1 MTSQLPDAI
10 RQQLADLAR
19 ELDDHSHGTI
29 ACEVLRTLVA
39 ISQSNADSGDWELIN
54 GTLAD
59 MAEALDVFQPH
70 RQIRKVD
77 IFGSAR
83 TPEDDPIYALT
94 LDVAAQAVAC
104 GFEVMT
110 GAGPGVMEAANRGA
124 GAGQSFG
131 LNVQLPFEQSANPYI
146 DGDEKL
152 LTFRHFHTR
161 KLFFLRETDAIVV
174 MPGGFGTLDELF
186 EGLTLIQTSKNPPVP
201 IVLLCPQGDDYW
213 ERWHS
218 YVDRALLDRGLIS
231 AEDNGLYTTATTA
244 EEALHQIQDFYRVF
258 HASRFRGEHLQL
270 LLHYELPAS
279 ELREINARFQD
290 LLLGGTI
297 TSLLCQDESGR
308 SRHCLEFWFDQTK
321 VGRLY
326 ALIQYLNNLTLPALS
341 QQEPPLSSL
350 GQAA

>member
-1 MTSQLPDAI
+1 M
-10 RQQLADLAR
+10 
-19 ELDDHSHGTI
+19 
-29 ACEVLRTLVA
+29 
-39 ISQSNADSGDWELIN
+39 
-54 GTLAD
+54 
-59 MAEALDVFQPH
+59 
-70 RQIRKVD
+70 
-77 IFGSAR
+77 
-83 TPEDDPIYALT
+83 
-94 LDVAAQAVAC
+94 
-104 GFEVMT
+104 
-110 GAGPGVMEAANRGA
+110 
-124 GAGQSFG
+124 
-131 LNVQLPFEQSANPYI
+131 QLPFEQSANPYI

-218 YVDRALLDRGLIS
+218 YVDRALLDRGLVS

-270 LLHYELPAS
+270 LLHCELPAS

-290 LLLGGTI
+290 LLLGGNI

-308 SRHCLEFWFDQTK
+308 SRHLS
-321 VGRLY
+321 
-326 ALIQYLNNLTLPALS
+326 LIHI
-341 QQEPPLSSL
+341 
-350 GQAA
+350 